1 MQPMD
6 QITRVSNNL
15 KLQLEHQIVK
25 PQQSAAASKGF
36 ADVLK
41 GELDKNDGV
50 KFSKHAMERI
60 QSRGVDM
67 SQQTLDSL
75 NRAVTKSQGLQRYR
89 SHRRGKRFHRQCAE
103 QYRHHD
109 NECIRNERK
118 YFYQYRQRCVI
129 IKAGPETEACAP
141 CVKDRREIY
150 SKTCWYTERKYH
162 NNG

>member
-1 MQPMD
+1 MD

-36 ADVLK
+36 SDVLK
-41 GELDKNDGV
+41 GALDKNDGV

-75 NRAVTKSQGLQRYR
+75 NRAVTKARAKGC
-89 SHRRGKRFHRQCAE
+89 KDIA
-103 QYRHHD
+103 
-109 NECIRNERK
+109 
-118 YFYQYRQRCVI
+118 VI
-129 IKAGPETEACAP
+129 GEANAFI
-141 CVKDRREIY
+141 VSVQNNTVITTMNALEMRENILTNID
-150 SKTCWYTERKYH
+150 SAVLL
-162 NNG
+162 

>member
-1 MQPMD
+1 MD
-6 QITRVSNNL
+6 QITRASNNL

-25 PQQSAAASKGF
+25 PQQSAADSKGF

-75 NRAVTKSQGLQRYR
+75 NRAVTKARAKGC
-89 SHRRGKRFHRQCAE
+89 KDIA
-103 QYRHHD
+103 
-109 NECIRNERK
+109 
-118 YFYQYRQRCVI
+118 VI
-129 IKAGPETEACAP
+129 GEANAFI
-141 CVKDRREIY
+141 VSVQNNTVITTMNALEMRENIFTNID
-150 SKTCWYTERKYH
+150 SAVLL
-162 NNG
+162 

>member
-1 MQPMD
+1 MD

-41 GELDKNDGV
+41 GELDKNDDGV

-75 NRAVTKSQGLQRYR
+75 NRAVTKARAKGC
-89 SHRRGKRFHRQCAE
+89 KDIA
-103 QYRHHD
+103 
-109 NECIRNERK
+109 
-118 YFYQYRQRCVI
+118 VI
-129 IKAGPETEACAP
+129 GEANAFI
-141 CVKDRREIY
+141 VSVQNNTVITTMNALEMRENIFTNID
-150 SKTCWYTERKYH
+150 SAVLL
-162 NNG
+162 

>member
-1 MQPMD
+1 MD

-25 PQQSAAASKGF
+25 PQQSAAACKGF

-75 NRAVTKSQGLQRYR
+75 NQAVTKARAKGC
-89 SHRRGKRFHRQCAE
+89 KDIA
-103 QYRHHD
+103 
-109 NECIRNERK
+109 
-118 YFYQYRQRCVI
+118 VI
-129 IKAGPETEACAP
+129 GEANAFI
-141 CVKDRREIY
+141 VSVQNNTVITTMNALEMRENIFTNID
-150 SKTCWYTERKYH
+150 SAVLL
-162 NNG
+162 

>member
-1 MQPMD
+1 MD

-75 NRAVTKSQGLQRYR
+75 NQAVTKARAKGC
-89 SHRRGKRFHRQCAE
+89 KDIA
-103 QYRHHD
+103 
-109 NECIRNERK
+109 
-118 YFYQYRQRCVI
+118 VI
-129 IKAGPETEACAP
+129 GEANAFI
-141 CVKDRREIY
+141 VSVQNNTVITTMNALEMRENIF
-150 SKTCWYTERKYH
+150 T
-162 NNG
+162 NIDGAVIL

>member
-1 MQPMD
+1 MD

-25 PQQSAAASKGF
+25 PQQSVAASKGF

-75 NRAVTKSQGLQRYR
+75 NRAVTKARAKGC
-89 SHRRGKRFHRQCAE
+89 KDIA
-103 QYRHHD
+103 
-109 NECIRNERK
+109 
-118 YFYQYRQRCVI
+118 VI
-129 IKAGPETEACAP
+129 GEANAFI
-141 CVKDRREIY
+141 VSVQNNTVITTMNALEMRENIFTNID
-150 SKTCWYTERKYH
+150 SAVLL
-162 NNG
+162 

>member
-1 MQPMD
+1 MD

-25 PQQSAAASKGF
+25 PQQTAAASKGF

-41 GELDKNDGV
+41 GELNKNDGV

-75 NRAVTKSQGLQRYR
+75 NRAVTKARAKGC
-89 SHRRGKRFHRQCAE
+89 KDIA
-103 QYRHHD
+103 
-109 NECIRNERK
+109 
-118 YFYQYRQRCVI
+118 VI
-129 IKAGPETEACAP
+129 GEANAFI
-141 CVKDRREIY
+141 VSVQNNTVITTMNALEMRENIFTNID
-150 SKTCWYTERKYH
+150 SAVLL
-162 NNG
+162 

>member
-1 MQPMD
+1 MD

-25 PQQSAAASKGF
+25 PQQSAVASKGF

-75 NRAVTKSQGLQRYR
+75 NRAVTKARAKGC
-89 SHRRGKRFHRQCAE
+89 KDIA
-103 QYRHHD
+103 
-109 NECIRNERK
+109 
-118 YFYQYRQRCVI
+118 VI
-129 IKAGPETEACAP
+129 GEANAFI
-141 CVKDRREIY
+141 VSVQNNTVITTMNALEMRENIFTNID
-150 SKTCWYTERKYH
+150 SAVLL
-162 NNG
+162 

>member
-1 MQPMD
+1 MD

-25 PQQSAAASKGF
+25 PQQSAAAAKGF

-75 NRAVTKSQGLQRYR
+75 NQAVTKARAKGC
-89 SHRRGKRFHRQCAE
+89 KDIA
-103 QYRHHD
+103 
-109 NECIRNERK
+109 
-118 YFYQYRQRCVI
+118 VI
-129 IKAGPETEACAP
+129 GEANAFI
-141 CVKDRREIY
+141 VSVQNNTVITTMNALEMRENIF
-150 SKTCWYTERKYH
+150 T
-162 NNG
+162 NIDGAVIL

>member
-1 MQPMD
+1 MD

-41 GELDKNDGV
+41 GELEKSDGV

-75 NRAVTKSQGLQRYR
+75 NQAVTKARAKGC
-89 SHRRGKRFHRQCAE
+89 KDIA
-103 QYRHHD
+103 
-109 NECIRNERK
+109 
-118 YFYQYRQRCVI
+118 VI
-129 IKAGPETEACAP
+129 GQSNAFIVSVQNNTVITTMNALEM
-141 CVKDRREIY
+141 RENIFTNID
-150 SKTCWYTERKYH
+150 SAVLL
-162 NNG
+162 

>member
-1 MQPMD
+1 MD
-6 QITRVSNNL
+6 QITRASNNL

-75 NRAVTKSQGLQRYR
+75 NRAVTKARAKGC
-89 SHRRGKRFHRQCAE
+89 KDIA
-103 QYRHHD
+103 
-109 NECIRNERK
+109 
-118 YFYQYRQRCVI
+118 VI
-129 IKAGPETEACAP
+129 GEANAFI
-141 CVKDRREIY
+141 VSVQNNTVITTMNALEMRENIFTNID
-150 SKTCWYTERKYH
+150 SAVLL
-162 NNG
+162 

>member
-1 MQPMD
+1 MD

-41 GELDKNDGV
+41 GELNKNDGV

-75 NRAVTKSQGLQRYR
+75 KDIAVIGEANAFIVSVQNNT
-89 SHRRGKRFHRQCAE
+89 
-103 QYRHHD
+103 
-109 NECIRNERK
+109 
-118 YFYQYRQRCVI
+118 VI
-129 IKAGPETEACAP
+129 TTMNALEM
-141 CVKDRREIY
+141 RENIFTNID
-150 SKTCWYTERKYH
+150 SAVLL
-162 NNG
+162 

>member
-1 MQPMD
+1 MD

-75 NRAVTKSQGLQRYR
+75 NRAVTKARAKGF
-89 SHRRGKRFHRQCAE
+89 KDIA
-103 QYRHHD
+103 
-109 NECIRNERK
+109 
-118 YFYQYRQRCVI
+118 VI
-129 IKAGPETEACAP
+129 GEANAFI
-141 CVKDRREIY
+141 VSVQNNTVITTMNALEMRENIFTNID
-150 SKTCWYTERKYH
+150 SAVLL
-162 NNG
+162 

>member
-1 MQPMD
+1 MD
-6 QITRVSNNL
+6 QLTRVSNNL

-25 PQQSAAASKGF
+25 PQQSAVASKGF

-75 NRAVTKSQGLQRYR
+75 NRAVTKARAKGC
-89 SHRRGKRFHRQCAE
+89 KDIA
-103 QYRHHD
+103 
-109 NECIRNERK
+109 
-118 YFYQYRQRCVI
+118 VI
-129 IKAGPETEACAP
+129 GEANAFI
-141 CVKDRREIY
+141 VSVQNNTVITTMNALEMRENIFTNID
-150 SKTCWYTERKYH
+150 SAVLL
-162 NNG
+162 

>member
-1 MQPMD
+1 MD

-75 NRAVTKSQGLQRYR
+75 NRAVTKARAKGC
-89 SHRRGKRFHRQCAE
+89 KDIA
-103 QYRHHD
+103 
-109 NECIRNERK
+109 
-118 YFYQYRQRCVI
+118 VI
-129 IKAGPETEACAP
+129 GEENAFIVSLKNNTVITTMNALEM
-141 CVKDRREIY
+141 RENIFTNID
-150 SKTCWYTERKYH
+150 SAVLL
-162 NNG
+162 

>member
-1 MQPMD
+1 MD

-75 NRAVTKSQGLQRYR
+75 NRAVTKARAKGC
-89 SHRRGKRFHRQCAE
+89 KDIA
-103 QYRHHD
+103 
-109 NECIRNERK
+109 
-118 YFYQYRQRCVI
+118 VI
-129 IKAGPETEACAP
+129 GEANAFI
-141 CVKDRREIY
+141 V
-150 SKTCWYTERKYH
+150 SVQ
-162 NNG
+162 NNTVITTMNALEMLSLIHI

>member
-1 MQPMD
+1 MD

-25 PQQSAAASKGF
+25 PQQSAAVSKGF

-75 NRAVTKSQGLQRYR
+75 NRAVTKARAKGC
-89 SHRRGKRFHRQCAE
+89 KDIA
-103 QYRHHD
+103 
-109 NECIRNERK
+109 
-118 YFYQYRQRCVI
+118 VI
-129 IKAGPETEACAP
+129 GEANAFI
-141 CVKDRREIY
+141 VSVQNNTVITTMNALEMRENIFTHID
-150 SKTCWYTERKYH
+150 SAVLL
-162 NNG
+162 

>member
-1 MQPMD
+1 MD

-41 GELDKNDGV
+41 GELGKNDGV

-75 NRAVTKSQGLQRYR
+75 NQAVTKARAKGC
-89 SHRRGKRFHRQCAE
+89 KDIA
-103 QYRHHD
+103 
-109 NECIRNERK
+109 
-118 YFYQYRQRCVI
+118 VI
-129 IKAGPETEACAP
+129 GEANAFI
-141 CVKDRREIY
+141 VSVQNNTVITTMNALEMRENIF
-150 SKTCWYTERKYH
+150 T
-162 NNG
+162 NIDGAVIL

>member
-1 MQPMD
+1 MD

-25 PQQSAAASKGF
+25 PQQSVAASKGF

-41 GELDKNDGV
+41 GELGKNDGV

-75 NRAVTKSQGLQRYR
+75 NQAVTKARAKGC
-89 SHRRGKRFHRQCAE
+89 KDIA
-103 QYRHHD
+103 
-109 NECIRNERK
+109 
-118 YFYQYRQRCVI
+118 VI
-129 IKAGPETEACAP
+129 GEANAFI
-141 CVKDRREIY
+141 VSVQNNTVITTMNALEMRENIFTNID
-150 SKTCWYTERKYH
+150 SAVLL
-162 NNG
+162 

>member
-1 MQPMD
+1 MD

-15 KLQLEHQIVK
+15 KMKMEHQIVK

-41 GELDKNDGV
+41 GELCKTAGD

-75 NRAVTKSQGLQRYR
+75 NQAVTKARAKGC
-89 SHRRGKRFHRQCAE
+89 KDIA
-103 QYRHHD
+103 
-109 NECIRNERK
+109 
-118 YFYQYRQRCVI
+118 VI
-129 IKAGPETEACAP
+129 GEANAFI
-141 CVKDRREIY
+141 VSVQNNTVITTMNALEMRENIFTNID
-150 SKTCWYTERKYH
+150 SAVLL
-162 NNG
+162 

>member
-1 MQPMD
+1 MD

-75 NRAVTKSQGLQRYR
+75 NRAVTKARA
-89 SHRRGKRFHRQCAE
+89 KDCKDIA
-103 QYRHHD
+103 
-109 NECIRNERK
+109 
-118 YFYQYRQRCVI
+118 VI
-129 IKAGPETEACAP
+129 GEANAFI
-141 CVKDRREIY
+141 VSVQNNTVITTMNALEMRENIFTNID
-150 SKTCWYTERKYH
+150 SAVLL
-162 NNG
+162 

>member
-1 MQPMD
+1 MD

-25 PQQSAAASKGF
+25 PQQSAAAYKGF

-75 NRAVTKSQGLQRYR
+75 NRAVTKARAKGC
-89 SHRRGKRFHRQCAE
+89 KDIA
-103 QYRHHD
+103 
-109 NECIRNERK
+109 
-118 YFYQYRQRCVI
+118 VI
-129 IKAGPETEACAP
+129 GEANAFI
-141 CVKDRREIY
+141 VSVQNNTVITTMNALEMRENIFTNID
-150 SKTCWYTERKYH
+150 SAVLL
-162 NNG
+162 

>member
-1 MQPMD
+1 MD

-25 PQQSAAASKGF
+25 PQQSAAAPKGF

-41 GELDKNDGV
+41 GELGKNDGV

-75 NRAVTKSQGLQRYR
+75 NRAVTKARAKGC
-89 SHRRGKRFHRQCAE
+89 KDIA
-103 QYRHHD
+103 
-109 NECIRNERK
+109 
-118 YFYQYRQRCVI
+118 VI
-129 IKAGPETEACAP
+129 GEANAFI
-141 CVKDRREIY
+141 VSVQNNTVITTMNALEMRENIFTNID
-150 SKTCWYTERKYH
+150 SAVLL
-162 NNG
+162 